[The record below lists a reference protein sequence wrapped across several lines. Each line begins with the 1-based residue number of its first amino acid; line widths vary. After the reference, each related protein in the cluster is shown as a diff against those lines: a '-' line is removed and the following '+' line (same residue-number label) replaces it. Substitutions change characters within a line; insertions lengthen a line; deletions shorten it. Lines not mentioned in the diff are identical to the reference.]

1 MSPDAAKPFD
11 YARICTQP
19 AHCPV
24 CSAPNRC
31 RLETGEA
38 YKGPCWCERPTLSG
52 AALRR
57 LLADLPEPRCLCETC
72 LQSIADDPDIT
83 WDALVARRQTLAP
96 PAPIEGDFYLEGS
109 AIVFTEQYH
118 LRRGYCCSSGCRHCP
133 YDLASRATPIAKRGC
148 GAAAI

>member
-52 AALRR
+52 AAMRR
-57 LLADLPEPRCLCETC
+57 LLADLPEPRCLCESC
-72 LQSIADDPDIT
+72 LQGIADDSEIT
-83 WDALVARRQTLAP
+83 WDELVARSRQARVP
-96 PAPIEGDFYLEGS
+96 PIPIEGDFYLEGS
-109 AIVFTEQYH
+109 AVVFTEQYH
-118 LRRGYCCSSGCRHCP
+118 LRRGFCCGNGCRHCP
-133 YDLASRATPIAKRGC
+133 FGKQGQDIASVAH
-148 GAAAI
+148 